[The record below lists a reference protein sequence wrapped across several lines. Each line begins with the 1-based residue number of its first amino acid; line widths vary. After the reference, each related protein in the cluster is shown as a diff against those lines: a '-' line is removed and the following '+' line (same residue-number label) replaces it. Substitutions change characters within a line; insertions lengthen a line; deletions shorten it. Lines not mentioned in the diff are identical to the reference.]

1 MIRPTLIL
9 HMDLDESIY
18 SDNVVTEI
26 KRAYSYVAPTMVK
39 SHETLE
45 GAPENHI
52 RFVVKI
58 HRSYWLS
65 SAEGADELWNEVMLK
80 WLKNMVYKVSS
91 TMVAYNR
98 ARRERIKPQLVFDWL
113 EVEFGDLVL
122 AMRLNADCSLEEYG
136 AVEFADHV
144 RALANSGVL
153 AGDIACVRMPSRAR
167 YEAQLAAVEAARAEE
182 LAGEEAEAGDEA
194 AYEEVEA
201 DEGATAV
208 SAEEAGFDEAAEGA
222 TDSDELASA
231 EIAEAQ
237 ESATDA
243 LDEAATDEAEAAEEE
258 EAQAEPEREPEPVNF
273 DIDTTVWG
281 IEYVDGTV
289 REFDSKSEAFI
300 S

>member
-45 GAPENHI
+45 GAPENRI

-144 RALANSGVL
+144 RTLANSGVL
-153 AGDIACVRMPSRAR
+153 TGDIACVRMPSRAS
-167 YEAQLAAVEAARAEE
+167 YEAQLAVIEAARAEE
-182 LAGEEAEAGDEA
+182 VAREEEEAGKEA
-194 AYEEVEA
+194 ACEVEA
-201 DEGATAV
+201 DEEATV
-208 SAEEAGFDEAAEGA
+208 LPAEEAGFDEAAEGE
-222 TDSDELASA
+222 TDSDELASG
-231 EIAEAQ
+231 EIDEPQ
-237 ESATDA
+237 EGATDA
-243 LDEAATDEAEAAEEE
+243 LDKAAADEVEAAEEE

-281 IEYVDGTV
+281 IEYVDGAV
-289 REFDSKSEAFI
+289 REFDSKNETFI